1 MNEKQYMVCRSDYD
15 GSTIWLDYQHLDGYQ
30 VKPLNRVS
38 YSGIKVNK
46 MILVKPSYIE
56 KVLKKKIQRKLD
68 MYLKFIIHLLE
79 NDDDTTPTDLR
90 NALNDLTRYKN
101 MVSNIYR
108 KYLEEK
114 YITLL
119 LNKIAL
125 LEQEIKMKLV
135 VLPEKEEEYDM
146 GGKSR

>member
-68 MYLKFIIHLLE
+68 MYLKF
-79 NDDDTTPTDLR
+79 TTPTDLR